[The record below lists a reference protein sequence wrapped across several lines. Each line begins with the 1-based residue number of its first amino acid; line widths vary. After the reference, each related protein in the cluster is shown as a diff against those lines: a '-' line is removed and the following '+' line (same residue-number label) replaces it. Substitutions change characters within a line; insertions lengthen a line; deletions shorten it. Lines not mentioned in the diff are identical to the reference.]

1 LFFKIV
7 QDVVQVEVITVA
19 HSTATTQAD
28 TLVIEVS
35 EACQS
40 SILHTPIAVA
50 VEAVSQA
57 IGSQV
62 QLVRVQALGVQIS
75 DVVNVIQARVSA
87 ALARLIAT
95 CVVQI

>member
-1 LFFKIV
+1 VSVEEIV
-7 QDVVQVEVITVA
+7 GIAT
-19 HSTATTQAD
+19 HSTAITQAQV
-28 TLVIEVS
+28 LVIVVS

-40 SILHTPIAVA
+40 SMLHTHNAVA
-50 VEAVSQA
+50 VEAVSQE

-75 DVVNVIQARVSA
+75 GVIKVIQAKVSA

>member
-1 LFFKIV
+1 VSEIF
-7 QDVVQVEVITVA
+7 VVSRSVT
-19 HSTATTQAD
+19 HSTATFQAEALD
-28 TLVIEVS
+28 RVVS

-50 VEAVSQA
+50 VEAVSQE

-62 QLVRVQALGVQIS
+62 QFVRVQAEGVQIS
-75 DVVNVIQARVSA
+75 GVVKVIQAKVSA
-87 ALARLIAT
+87 ALERLIAT

>member
-1 LFFKIV
+1 V
-7 QDVVQVEVITVA
+7 SRSVT
-19 HSTATTQAD
+19 HSTATFQAE
-28 TLVIEVS
+28 TLEIVVS

-57 IGSQV
+57 IGNQV
-62 QLVRVQALGVQIS
+62 QLVKVQALGVQIS
-75 DVVNVIQARVSA
+75 GVVKVIQAKVSA
-87 ALARLIAT
+87 ALERLIAT

>member
-19 HSTATTQAD
+19 HSTAITQAQV
-28 TLVIEVS
+28 LVIVVS

-40 SILHTPIAVA
+40 SILHTHRAVE

-62 QLVRVQALGVQIS
+62 QFVRVQALGVQIS
-75 DVVNVIQARVSA
+75 GVVKVIQAKVSA
-87 ALARLIAT
+87 ALDLLIAT
-95 CVVQI
+95 